1 MKTLLIGIVMAAVLA
16 IASTA
21 SGYDRK
27 PVTISGAHGDGWG
40 QTINNAQQAIRAR
53 YRDAGF
59 SYCVGAILADDRA
72 NSSWI
77 YGYSR
82 FWDKLVCYV
91 ETGSHAAVT
100 FVFDPKGAKQNA
112 YTIYRLRHLNI

>member
-1 MKTLLIGIVMAAVLA
+1 MKKLLLGVVVVAAFA

-21 SGYDRK
+21 SGYDRR
-27 PVTISGAHGDGWG
+27 PVTISAAYGDGWG
-40 QTINNAQQAIRAR
+40 QTITNAQQAIHAR
-53 YRDAGF
+53 YSDAGF

-91 ETGSHAAVT
+91 QTAPHAAVT

-112 YTIYRLRHLNI
+112 YTIYRLRHLSV